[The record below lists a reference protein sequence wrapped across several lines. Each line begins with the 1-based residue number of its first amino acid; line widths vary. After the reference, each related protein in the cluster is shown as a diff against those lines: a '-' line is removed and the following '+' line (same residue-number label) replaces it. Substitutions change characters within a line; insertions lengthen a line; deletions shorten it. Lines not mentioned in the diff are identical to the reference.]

1 MPNKS
6 GMNINRIDAAPHRLH
21 YAWIVLGVTFACLF
35 FTAALR
41 SLPGILMLALEHEFG
56 WSRDAISGAVAMN
69 LLLFGLSGPWLG
81 RWMDRYGPRRVCL
94 ASIALLA
101 LAAGACTRVSAL
113 WQWYLLWG
121 VIAGIGS
128 GGTSIV
134 LGSVL
139 VSRWFM
145 ERRGVALGVLGAAFS
160 SGQLIFTP
168 LLMQINM
175 DYGWRTVFLLLA
187 GLLGLLVLPLSAYW
201 LADEPILKRC
211 RPYGALG
218 KETQRMPADPNPM
231 REAMAQPQFWL
242 LAGSFAICGFTT
254 SGLFQTHLI
263 PHGIEHGFTEMTMA
277 VSLGLMGATDIA
289 GTLLSG
295 WLCDRFDKRRL
306 LAIYY
311 ALRGLSLMGLPY
323 VNSTEQMLL
332 FSVVYGLNW
341 LSTVPAT
348 SALTA
353 DLFGRHN
360 VGVVFGWVCCA
371 HQMGAALASYS
382 AGYLH
387 SVLGNYHLAFLCSGL
402 FALLAMLIVVRIPR
416 NQVWPYES

>member
-6 GMNINRIDAAPHRLH
+6 GMNINRIDSAPHRLH
-21 YAWIVLGVTFACLF
+21 YAWIVLAVTFACLF
-35 FTAALR
+35 FAAAVR
-41 SLPGILMLALEHEFG
+41 SLPGILMLALEREFG
-56 WSRDAISGAVAMN
+56 WSRDAISGAVAVN
-69 LLLFGLSGPWLG
+69 LLLFGVSGPWLG
-81 RWMDRYGPRRVCL
+81 RWMDLYGPKRVCL

-101 LAAGACTRVSAL
+101 LAAGACAMAREL

-121 VIAGIGS
+121 IIAGIGS

-134 LGSVL
+134 LGSTL
-139 VSRWFM
+139 VSRWFL
-145 ERRGVALGVLGAAFS
+145 ERRGVALGILGAAFS

-201 LADEPILKRC
+201 LADEPILKGC
-211 RPYGALG
+211 HPYGALG
-218 KETQRMPADPNPM
+218 KETQRMPADPHPM

-311 ALRGLSLMGLPY
+311 ALRGLSLMGLPF

-371 HQMGAALASYS
+371 HQLGAALASYS

-387 SVLGNYHLAFLCSGL
+387 SILGNYHLAFLCSGW
-402 FALLAMLIVVRIPR
+402 FALLAMLIVVRIRR
-416 NQVWPYES
+416 NQVWHYES

>member
-1 MPNKS
+1 MRNKS
-6 GMNINRIDAAPHRLH
+6 DLRQGVTRSVPHRLH
-21 YAWIVLGVTFACLF
+21 YAWIVLAAAFACLF
-35 FTAALR
+35 VAAALR
-41 SLPGILMLALEHEFG
+41 SVPGILMLALESEFG
-56 WSRDAISGAVAMN
+56 WGRDAISGAVAVN
-69 LLLFGLSGPWLG
+69 LLLFGVSSPWLG
-81 RWMDRYGPRRVCL
+81 RWMDLYGPKRVCL

-101 LAAGACTRVSAL
+101 LAAGACTVMSEL

-134 LGSVL
+134 LGSAL
-139 VSRWFM
+139 INRWFR
-145 ERRGVALGVLGAAFS
+145 EQRGLALGILGAAFS

-168 LLMQINM
+168 LVMQINI
-175 DYGWRTVFLLLA
+175 DFGWRPALLLLA
-187 GLLGLLVLPLSAYW
+187 GLLGLLVLPLSAYL
-201 LADEPILKRC
+201 LADEPILKRL
-211 RPYGALG
+211 RAYGAVG
-218 KETQRMPADPNPM
+218 EETKPVSADPCPM
-231 REAMAQPQFWL
+231 HAALGQPQFWI

-277 VSLGLMGATDIA
+277 VSLGLMGAADII
-289 GTLLSG
+289 GTLFSG

-311 ALRGLSLMGLPY
+311 VLRGLSLIALPY
-323 VNSTEQMLL
+323 VESTEQLML

-353 DLFGRHN
+353 DLFGKHN

-371 HQMGAALASYS
+371 HQLGAALASYS

-387 SVLGNYHLAFLCSGL
+387 SLLGNYNLAFLGSGL
-402 FALLAMLIVVRIPR
+402 FALFATGLVVNVRTEQQLRI
-416 NQVWPYES
+416 

>member
-35 FTAALR
+35 FAAALR
-41 SLPGILMLALEHEFG
+41 SLPGILMLALEYEFG

-94 ASIALLA
+94 TSIALLA
-101 LAAGACTRVSAL
+101 LAAGACTRISEL

-201 LADEPILKRC
+201 LADEPIMKRC

-218 KETQRMPADPNPM
+218 KEIQRMPADPNPM

-277 VSLGLMGATDIA
+277 VSLGLMGATDIV

-371 HQMGAALASYS
+371 HQLGAALASYS